1 MGRREKTDIQAI
13 LLNNHL
19 LELLL
24 GQLGELL
31 EHLSEVLTVG
41 IGLEVLLAL
50 LGGLGGDHDH
60 TGRALGG
67 SGGTELGAG
76 GDEDVGDTVV
86 LAQDGNVRDNIHGG
100 DIGSENDDTAGD
112 IDLSVGGGN
121 GRFAESLDDFLN
133 TALEGLVDSG

>member
-31 EHLSEVLTVG
+31 KHLSEVLTVG
-41 IGLEVLLAL
+41 VGLEVLLAL
-50 LGGLGGDHDH
+50 LGGLGGNHDY

-67 SGGTELGAG
+67 GGGTELGAG

-86 LAQDGNVRDNIHGG
+86 LAQDGNVRDDIHGG

-133 TALEGLVDSG
+133 TTLEGLVDSG